1 MKIKNQKAL
10 KKFSKLYEDYKILDF
25 NNVNIFE
32 SGDYKAN
39 IKLIIESLGYLNE
52 LVDEVDPTTP
62 TTYLTANAVTEGYV
76 TEKRYTEVQLNLK
89 DWQKAL
95 IAIDGNPQLRGI
107 MKILTGFKDN

>member
-25 NNVNIFE
+25 KNNNIFD
-32 SGDYKAN
+32 SDDYKTN
-39 IKLIIESLGYLNE
+39 IKLILESLGYLNE

-62 TTYLTANAVTEGYV
+62 TTYLTANVIVEGYV

-95 IAIDGNPQLRGI
+95 IDIDGNPQLRGI
-107 MKILTGFKDN
+107 IKILTGFKDN